1 MMRHRHR
8 HHAHDRHHH
17 RHHHGLAGA
26 WRNDPA
32 ALRLWRVMSRMR
44 VRVFLT
50 LATAVGGGMLAGWMM
65 SQPGGSGGWL
75 IFGIAVGLWM
85 LTGALAFKLTRRFLR
100 VVEAARAIGDGELA
114 TRVERMPRWGEFAV
128 LGDAINDMATRLQR
142 QITDQKQ
149 LLAAVS
155 HELRTPL
162 GHMRILIDSGRERGE
177 DPTMCDELEREVLR
191 LDALVARLLTS
202 SRLDFAT
209 LERRRVD
216 VGQLVREALRAAGV
230 GDEARVVIAD
240 PCEAEV
246 DPTLVRSAV
255 ANLIDNAQRHGGGA
269 RPRRPRRRLPG
280 HRRHRRDHQRRPDL
294 RGAAARP
301 RVHPRRHRRLHVPVH
316 ADR

>member
-1 MMRHRHR
+1 M
-8 HHAHDRHHH
+8 
-17 RHHHGLAGA
+17 
-26 WRNDPA
+26 
-32 ALRLWRVMSRMR
+32 
-44 VRVFLT
+44 
-50 LATAVGGGMLAGWMM
+50 
-65 SQPGGSGGWL
+65 
-75 IFGIAVGLWM
+75 
-85 LTGALAFKLTRRFLR
+85 
-100 VVEAARAIGDGELA
+100 VEAARAIGDGELA

-255 ANLIDNAQRHGGGA
+255 ANLIDNAQRHGGGVREVRVDPDA
-269 RPRRPRRRLPG
+269 DYLATAGTVEIISVDPTFEVRLHDLEFTRVDIDDSTYQSTPTADGCASVLPEATVTTASDPFPG
-280 HRRHRRDHQRRPDL
+280 LAL
-294 RGAAARP
+294 RGAA
-301 RVHPRRHRRLHVPVH
+301 RRR
-316 ADR
+316 